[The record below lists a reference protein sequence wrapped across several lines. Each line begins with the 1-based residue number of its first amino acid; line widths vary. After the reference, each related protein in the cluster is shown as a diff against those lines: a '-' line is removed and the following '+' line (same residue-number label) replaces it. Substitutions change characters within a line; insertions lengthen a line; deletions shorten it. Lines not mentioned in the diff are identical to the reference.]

1 MVLNQNDPAKENQ
14 ANGTTIL
21 ETGVEAKL
29 PEPIEEKVI
38 ENSGSCSGV
47 SDNINLIKGH
57 PNT

>member
-47 SDNINLIKGH
+47 SDNINKRASKS
-57 PNT
+57 